1 MRKKIKNILREKNE
15 FEWMENITP
24 LTKAQISGPLNF
36 LEQYGFYFH
45 NIDKNAFINYIYE
58 MGLNQTQLNTLT
70 KALSYLSDDIHE
82 YGIDEGQQSGWEEGR
97 REGYDEGHDEG
108 TEYGRRDCED
118 EKEEEYES
126 GYEDGYKRGETDSLD
141 VVKKERET
149 IYNKAFEEGRAYEAE
164 LDSEEFEKK
173 QSGFDPRDYDGDYE
187 D

>member
-24 LTKAQISGPLNF
+24 LTKAQISRPIKF

-58 MGLNQTQLNTLT
+58 MGLNQTQLNILT
-70 KALSYLSDDIHE
+70 NALNYLSGDIHD
-82 YGIDEGQQSGWEEGR
+82 YGIEDGHQTGWEEGHR
-97 REGYDEGHDEG
+97 DGYDEGYDEGEENG
-108 TEYGRRDCED
+108 ELNCED
-118 EKEEEYES
+118 EKVEEYKS
-126 GYEDGYKRGETDSLD
+126 GYEIGYEGGVTDSLD

-164 LDSEEFEKK
+164 LDSEEFEKR
-173 QSGFDPRDYDGDYE
+173 QSGFDPRDYDEDYE
-187 D
+187 K